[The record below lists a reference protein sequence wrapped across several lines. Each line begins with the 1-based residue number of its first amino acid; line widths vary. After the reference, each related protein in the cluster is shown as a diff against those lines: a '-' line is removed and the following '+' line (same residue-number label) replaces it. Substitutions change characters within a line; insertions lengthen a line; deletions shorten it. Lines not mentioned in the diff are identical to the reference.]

1 MDGVLAGGGG
11 RGGGVRLYTVRRGVR
26 RVEIPQLFPFL
37 VRVIHLHRVGPYRMA
52 YDAETDTLFCGRA
65 A

>member
-1 MDGVLAGGGG
+1 M
-11 RGGGVRLYTVRRGVR
+11 RLYTVRRGVR